1 MLKKEFQ
8 KITNEEIIKNYHPDF
23 FGEPGNIFYILGTE
37 ERYQVG
43 HGKYF
48 IIEDAGEYIC
58 SAGWNEYDLDSNI
71 ALLLTRTYVNK
82 RYRAQYNVGNYI
94 LPKAI
99 LETESYPYCW
109 ITSNKHNK
117 AIDAWFSRVE
127 NKKQPTLFNNWPEI
141 YKRFKPIGK
150 KDIYYTVQDVYELVR

>member
-37 ERYQVG
+37 ERYRVG

-58 SAGWNEYDLDSNI
+58 SAGWNKYDLDSNI

-150 KDIYYTVQDVYELVR
+150 RDIYYTVQDVYELVR